1 MDESLKEA
9 RWSDG
14 EGWRSEDARRAFAA
28 ARRFAVARWAEAACA
43 LLLLLMSVSL
53 LAATARKTITID
65 EVVLI
70 PAAYYHFVAGDF
82 HLVHEHPPLCKIVAG
97 IPLLFVQPNEIPR
110 ESVDKATAA
119 AARKWIYQDHFW
131 TSNRAAFERVAYWP
145 RAAMVVLTIALGV
158 LVFAFARE
166 LFGPRAAVLAVL
178 LYTVEPTV
186 LAHGRVV
193 QTDVPAAF
201 GYLAVAYALY
211 RYLGAPSWRRAAW
224 LGAACGVALLSK
236 FSMLIIAPLLLAV
249 FAVLLW
255 RAARPGG
262 GEGWAF
268 IPHAAVVALVT
279 LLVIQAAY
287 YFHSRALDA
296 EDYRWIG
303 AAFPSYAVVVART
316 VRALSYVLPTDYVL
330 GVFWQLWH
338 SREGHAAGLLGMYR
352 QTGWWYYFPVAFAL
366 KTTLPFLLLSLAALA
381 WGGYRLLKKRDARF
395 LILLVPFVV
404 YTAFVMMSPINI
416 GVRYYIPAYTFLFIA
431 GGALLDA
438 LLRRGGGRARLAG
451 AAVAVVLVGWM
462 AFEALRAYPDYMA
475 YMNQLASRQERWW
488 YLSDSNVEWGD
499 DVKELAAYLRARGET
514 RARAAVLGG
523 FLTLNFHGVEQVD
536 LLAPPAGELPRTRYT
551 AIGASF
557 LNGSTVPVREAGGVP
572 LSEEQ
577 RVNYF
582 DAYRRRAPEKIFGG
596 SIYLYREYE

>member
-14 EGWRSEDARRAFAA
+14 EGWRSEDARRALAA

-110 ESVDKATAA
+110 ESVDKTTDA

-178 LYTVEPTV
+178 LYTIEPTV

-211 RYLGAPSWRRAAW
+211 RYLGAPSWRRAA
-224 LGAACGVALLSK
+224 GSAR
-236 FSMLIIAPLLLAV
+236 
-249 FAVLLW
+249 
-255 RAARPGG
+255 RAAWRC
-262 GEGWAF
+262 
-268 IPHAAVVALVT
+268 
-279 LLVIQAAY
+279 
-287 YFHSRALDA
+287 
-296 EDYRWIG
+296 
-303 AAFPSYAVVVART
+303 
-316 VRALSYVLPTDYVL
+316 
-330 GVFWQLWH
+330 
-338 SREGHAAGLLGMYR
+338 
-352 QTGWWYYFPVAFAL
+352 
-366 KTTLPFLLLSLAALA
+366 
-381 WGGYRLLKKRDARF
+381 
-395 LILLVPFVV
+395 
-404 YTAFVMMSPINI
+404 
-416 GVRYYIPAYTFLFIA
+416 
-431 GGALLDA
+431 
-438 LLRRGGGRARLAG
+438 
-451 AAVAVVLVGWM
+451 
-462 AFEALRAYPDYMA
+462 
-475 YMNQLASRQERWW
+475 
-488 YLSDSNVEWGD
+488 
-499 DVKELAAYLRARGET
+499 
-514 RARAAVLGG
+514 
-523 FLTLNFHGVEQVD
+523 
-536 LLAPPAGELPRTRYT
+536 
-551 AIGASF
+551 
-557 LNGSTVPVREAGGVP
+557 
-572 LSEEQ
+572 
-577 RVNYF
+577 
-582 DAYRRRAPEKIFGG
+582 
-596 SIYLYREYE
+596 